1 MNKAFVF
8 SISNCF
14 DSNFQMNY
22 YQDFF
27 LSLKSAAPAAQD
39 CFSLIM
45 QDVKSW
51 EEEKVLEKVL
61 EAATGSVL

>member
-1 MNKAFVF
+1 
-8 SISNCF
+8 
-14 DSNFQMNY
+14 MNY